1 MGFEALKKNKVRD
14 NAPGLRKNI
23 LIAERDWFVPNTGLK
38 APVPP
43 FTNPGDSLRITGN
56 HEFVEGKGFIPF
68 HATLAT
74 AELTAEN
81 VGDRE
86 SRTNNPS
93 LVAQHPGLTAEIVE
107 FFQSRKNGDWIVL
120 QQTLAGEWIQMGEDG
135 LEAEIMFTFGSGRV
149 DGGYQGV
156 TATIS
161 NYGKPYFYEGD
172 IVYYPA
178 AEEEG
183 GTP

>member
-1 MGFEALKKNKVRD
+1 MGFESLKKNKVRD
-14 NAPGLRKNI
+14 NAPGLRKNV
-23 LIAERDWFVPNTGLK
+23 LIAERDWFVANTGLK
-38 APVPP
+38 APVGP
-43 FTNPGDSLRITGN
+43 FTDPGDSLRITGD
-56 HEFVEGKGFIPF
+56 HEFVEGFGFVPF

-120 QQTLAGEWIQMGEDG
+120 MQTLAGEWIQMGEDG
-135 LEAEIMFTFGSGRV
+135 LEAEIMFTFGSGKV

-172 IVYYPA
+172 IVYYPVPVPPV
-178 AEEEG
+178 G
-183 GTP
+183 

>member
-1 MGFEALKKNKVRD
+1 MGFESLKKNKIRD

-23 LIAERDWFVPNTGLK
+23 LIAERDWFVALTGLK
-38 APVPP
+38 APVGP
-43 FTNPGDSLRITGN
+43 FLLPGDTLRIVGN
-56 HEFVEGKGFIPF
+56 HEFITGRGFVPF
-68 HATLAT
+68 HSTLAT
-74 AELTAEN
+74 AELTGEN

-135 LEAEIMFTFGSGRV
+135 LEAEIMFSFGSGKV

-161 NYGKPYFYEGD
+161 NFGKPYFYEGD
-172 IVYYPA
+172 IVYYPL
-178 AEEEG
+178 
-183 GTP
+183 PDVV